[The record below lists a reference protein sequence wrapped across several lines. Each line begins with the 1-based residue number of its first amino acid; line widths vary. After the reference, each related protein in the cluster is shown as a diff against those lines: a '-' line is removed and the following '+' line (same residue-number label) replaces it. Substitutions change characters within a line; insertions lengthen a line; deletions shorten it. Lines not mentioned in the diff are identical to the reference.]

1 MQPSNWYFRR
11 EKSAMAACML
21 FIVIPD
27 YIIWEMYPIYIICRA
42 TSLLHNLSISGRCN
56 ACISQKLQRILV
68 ISRLELKGEFTQEW
82 YFGYRG
88 SLVVWV
94 LNVWKIPIVR
104 SPCHNLC
111 SCRLGSFGCSCLHS
125 CVPAPP
131 VMSLYGVMRPIKK
144 KFDFPTTERNVVLLN
159 SVHIPL
165 ELSRFIL

>member
-1 MQPSNWYFRR
+1 MVAR
-11 EKSAMAACML
+11 ML

-42 TSLLHNLSISGRCN
+42 TSLLRNLSISGRCDG
-56 ACISQKLQRILV
+56 CISLKLQRVLM
-68 ISRLELKGEFTQEW
+68 ISRLGLKGQFIQEW

-88 SLVVWV
+88 SLLAWV
-94 LNVWKIPIVR
+94 LNVWEILTVR

-111 SCRLGSFGCSCLHS
+111 SCRLGSFICSCLHLY
-125 CVPAPP
+125 VPAPP

-159 SVHIPL
+159 SVNIPL